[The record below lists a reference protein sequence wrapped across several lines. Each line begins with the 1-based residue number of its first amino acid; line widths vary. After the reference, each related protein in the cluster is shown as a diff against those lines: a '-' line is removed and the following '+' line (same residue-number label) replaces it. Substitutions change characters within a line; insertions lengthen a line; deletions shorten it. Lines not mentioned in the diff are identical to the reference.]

1 MDFLTFQSN
10 CRSCKF
16 GLKDGYLSEFEL
28 TCRRP
33 DNIPRGHSW
42 GICDEEHCPE
52 FGVVIN
58 MKNIT
63 VYDADS
69 LEVIGKAAEGM
80 CRAVKKVRIDIYE

>member
-28 TCRRP
+28 TCRRC
-33 DNIPRGHSW
+33 DNIPPGHSW

-52 FGVVIN
+52 FGVVID
-58 MKNIT
+58 MKDIR
-63 VYDADS
+63 VYDA
-69 LEVIGKAAEGM
+69 ETHEIIGKADSGV
-80 CRAVKKVRIDIYE
+80 CRAIMKGE